1 MVTVTDD
8 WLISCIKKRKLKA
21 DKSGYEHLLRVAQ
34 PEIMQKLISK
44 LTRFPYAAW
53 HYNLH
58 FWWSIKTKVVK
69 TIINFKGIQILN
81 LQCSKNKNM
90 RSVYSFFL
98 KKKVLQQHPMKKR
111 WRHWLIPWVIGSA
124 VKIAESEKTLLV
136 TLSLTNEI
144 TTEEFV
150 VIL

>member
-81 LQCSKNKNM
+81 SQCWKNKNIPT
-90 RSVYSFFL
+90 VYPFNF
-98 KKKVLQQHPMKKR
+98 KKKVLLQPMKKR
-111 WRHWLIPWVIGSA
+111 WRHWLIPWVIGST